1 MCYVVQAIS
10 ASMSEGDL
18 TATSCTVGFV
28 GADSSF
34 TILSDADLEP
44 HVAALKDAEDAPA
57 GVNDPLCAGG
67 ILTDATAW
75 QLPPLQ
81 NMFALAIVIRYV
93 SWCCLAL
100 TVWLMSL
107 PGCCVLCCL
116 CSMCVT
122 SPSMQHVSHL
132 ANLLTVHLQMR
143 KLPMGAML
151 MVVQL
156 QWKADRPALAGVIN
170 LI

>member
-1 MCYVVQAIS
+1 MCTIGRVLCYVVQAIS

-57 GVNDPLCAGG
+57 GVNDPRCAGG
-67 ILTDATAW
+67 ILTDAT
-75 QLPPLQ
+75 LQ

-93 SWCCLAL
+93 SWCC
-100 TVWLMSL
+100 
-107 PGCCVLCCL
+107 
-116 CSMCVT
+116 
-122 SPSMQHVSHL
+122 
-132 ANLLTVHLQMR
+132 
-143 KLPMGAML
+143 
-151 MVVQL
+151 
-156 QWKADRPALAGVIN
+156 
-170 LI
+170 